1 MSKKRS
7 SGSVKKKSASTVA
20 STKKNKSSVSAT
32 LKKAPGSASSDRP
45 SGAGLDPGLLTIG
58 LLLWATPL
66 LLLPGLTDNFR
77 LPKLYASELLGLL
90 SLALLSLRLRR
101 QGPMN
106 WRALLKSPIL
116 LAAGPLVVA
125 AGISSLTGDHAAHVA
140 RSLPSFLIGLACWVG
155 WTLALTADERWRLM
169 RALTLP
175 ATLLALLVILQFHG
189 IFDPF
194 TFERRLTQRLT
205 MTSLA
210 GGAFD
215 LAGYLLLPIL
225 ILQVW
230 WRRSV
235 GKLRIGLAIATAICV
250 YGLLL
255 TQTLTAVVASVVAI
269 CVYWAPA
276 LPRRRL
282 IGGGLLVVTVALL
295 LAFASPLRPRVVSKL
310 ESLQKG
316 EINRLLT
323 GRLDGWRAAAHL
335 IKTHPVAGVGH
346 GAFRAEFGNARV
358 ALVDQ
363 GVKFFRGQHRVFF
376 VNAHNDWL
384 EAIAEWGLLG
394 GLALIWAAGF
404 LWHCRRVRAPGEGH
418 VEELRRLEPAAL
430 AGMFVLASTNFPFH
444 LALIAYPWL
453 IFLSGLPPSQLQGA
467 RPAEEDIDHVG
478 EAGGSARVPR
488 TLLAVVGL
496 VVFLGL
502 AALRFGSARDLLGA
516 NRLIAMV
523 EGRSRAMMA
532 AGARI
537 PAQAMQQNIA
547 MMKKAE
553 ELDPAAVEAPM
564 ALSGQYMVMKRYP
577 AAIRSLERAIELEPR
592 AEPYAN
598 LAHCYLAMD
607 EKEKAFEAIDMAIK
621 LDHNQRKAF
630 GAILKRERRHQEWQQ
645 RKGEG
650 NDGES

>member
-7 SGSVKKKSASTVA
+7 PGSVKKRSASAATP
-20 STKKNKSSVSAT
+20 SKKNKHSKSAAASVDKS
-32 LKKAPGSASSDRP
+32 
-45 SGAGLDPGLLTIG
+45 SGASLDPGLLTIG
-58 LLLWATPL
+58 LLLCSTPL

-77 LPKLYASELLGLL
+77 PPKLYASELLGLL
-90 SLALLSLRLRR
+90 SLALLSLRLRHR
-101 QGPMN
+101 GSVS
-106 WRALLKSPIL
+106 WGAVLKSPIL
-116 LAAGPLVVA
+116 MAALPLVVVA
-125 AGISSLTGDHAAHVA
+125 AISGLASDHSAHVA
-140 RSLPSFLIGLACWVG
+140 RSLPSFFIGLACWVG

-215 LAGYLLLPIL
+215 LAGYLMLPIL
-225 ILQVW
+225 VLQVW
-230 WRRSV
+230 WRQST
-235 GKLRIGLAIATAICV
+235 GKLRLGLGIATAICV

-282 IGGGLLVVTVALL
+282 IGGGLLVVTLAML

-323 GRLDGWRAAAHL
+323 GRLDGWRAATHL
-335 IKTHPVAGVGH
+335 IKTNPVTGVGP

-358 ALVDQ
+358 ALIDQ

-394 GLALIWAAGF
+394 GLALIWTTGL
-404 LWHCRRVRAPGEGH
+404 LWRGRRARAPGEGH
-418 VEELRRLEPAAL
+418 VDELKRLEPAAL

-453 IFLSGLPPSQLQGA
+453 IFLSGLAPSRLNDGTSAEQDQDH
-467 RPAEEDIDHVG
+467 AEETR
-478 EAGGSARVPR
+478 ASAKAPG
-488 TLLAVVGL
+488 TLLAVVGV

-502 AALRFGSARDLLGA
+502 AAVRFGNARDLLGA

-523 EGRSRAMMA
+523 EGRSRAMVA

-553 ELDPAAVEAPM
+553 ELDPAAVEVPM
-564 ALSGQYMVMKRYP
+564 ALSGQYMVMKRFP
-577 AAIRSLERAIELEPR
+577 AAVRSLQRAIELEPR

-598 LAHCYLAMD
+598 LARCYLAMD

-630 GAILKRERRHQEWQQ
+630 RAILKKERRHQEWQQQ

-650 NDGES
+650 NDGEP